1 MIFGNKNKF
10 RPLFKQFIQLR
21 ENVQDR
27 KKLLNFKK
35 RKWEKFIQS
44 YKRKLKWYKR
54 FKPIDQSQYLVS
66 KYPSKKFSY
75 KKRYKNTL
83 QETKKIRLLYGGLA
97 KNYIKKLI
105 KITLKKKYRKINPLF
120 LELFESRLDVVLYR
134 AKFST
139 SVRNATQ
146 LIVHGKILVNNKLIK
161 TKSYLLKPSDLIAV
175 DPKHFISVETNI
187 QMANIWPIPPKHLT
201 INYKTLQ
208 IIFGTFKNTNISL
221 NFSYH
226 LNLEKILTGYY
237 QH

>member
-10 RPLFKQFIQLR
+10 RPLYKQFIQLK
-21 ENVQDR
+21 ENVQNR

-35 RKWEKFIQS
+35 QKWEKFIQN
-44 YKRKLKWYKR
+44 YKKKLKWYKK
-54 FKPIDQSQYLVS
+54 FKPIDQTQYLVS
-66 KYPSKKFSY
+66 RYPSKKFSY

-83 QETKKIRLLYGGLA
+83 QDTKKIRLLYGNLA
-97 KNYIKKLI
+97 KNSIKKLI

-120 LELFESRLDVVLYR
+120 LELFESRLDTVLYR

-146 LIVHGKILVNNKLIK
+146 LIIHNKILVNNKLVK
-161 TKSYLLKPSDLIAV
+161 TKSYLLKPGDLISV
-175 DPKHFISVETNI
+175 DPKYFKLIDTNV
-187 QMANIWPIPPKHLT
+187 QQANLWPIPPKYLT
-201 INYKTLQ
+201 VNYRTLQ
-208 IIFGTFKNTNISL
+208 IVFGTFKNTNLSM
-221 NFSYH
+221 NFSFH